1 MKLSIRM
8 KIFLPMMTIL
18 IIFTLAVLGVFR
30 YSLEGHMVYNAR
42 RDLEHT
48 MRVAEEILADEEDF
62 NAHGSE
68 AADVN
73 KDGSDTGGSNAA
85 RANTARAHADKVN
98 AAVSNADNTD
108 EDDSEPTETMKEDGR
123 SLEERLENAVQAETG
138 NTRMMILSER
148 YRVIYPKNYDNQQET
163 DQLYTFFLTTKT
175 QEEDGWEENKVLEE
189 NIEEDQY
196 LICYKLIPQGQKEEE
211 QARYILLYCPIQ
223 DMSSIM
229 EELSKLLFITMSVIA
244 MFAIVVLWFVCGS
257 ISGPVTRLSAA
268 ARGIGEKKFRKVET
282 GATVTELCEL
292 EDEINRMQE
301 KLFQADQAER
311 TFFQNASHELR
322 TPLMSISGYAQGI
335 QCGVFEDI
343 SQAAG
348 VILDESTRL
357 TEVVDGILTLTRM
370 DQSRYQIVPVEIVIE
385 HFLEERL
392 ERLEG
397 FAYSKNKKLVFL
409 PGKEHTIVTDVMLL
423 ERAFSNVASNCIR
436 YASKE
441 VTVTTGSED
450 EKVIVTVRDDGPGL
464 KESDLEH
471 IFDRFYKGKGGNH
484 GLGLAIARCSLEY
497 MGASV
502 EASASPVGAVFRII
516 LPQDCRS
523 FASDEA
529 KELW

>member
-48 MRVAEEILADEEDF
+48 MRVAEDILADAEAL
-62 NAHGSE
+62 NA
-68 AADVN
+68 V
-73 KDGSDTGGSNAA
+73 GSDT
-85 RANTARAHADKVN
+85 DKMN
-98 AAVSNADNTD
+98 AAVAESPEEIEEA
-108 EDDSEPTETMKEDGR
+108 G
-123 SLEERLENAVQAETG
+123 SLEQRLESAVQAETG

-196 LICYKLIPQGQKEEE
+196 LICYKLIPQGQEAEEE

-464 KESDLEH
+464 KESDIEH

-502 EASASPVGAVFRII
+502 EASASPEGAVFRII

-523 FASDEA
+523 FAADEA

>member
-1 MKLSIRM
+1 
-8 KIFLPMMTIL
+8 MTIL
-18 IIFTLAVLGVFR
+18 IIFTLAVLAVFR

-48 MRVAEEILADEEDF
+48 MRVAEDILADAETLS
-62 NAHGSE
+62 AAGSE
-68 AADVN
+68 EG
-73 KDGSDTGGSNAA
+73 K
-85 RANTARAHADKVN
+85 RN
-98 AAVSNADNTD
+98 AAV
-108 EDDSEPTETMKEDGR
+108 TESPEKIEEDGG

-163 DQLYTFFLTTKT
+163 DQIYTFFLTTKT

-196 LICYKLIPQGQKEEE
+196 LICYKLIPQGQEAEEE

-229 EELSKLLFITMSVIA
+229 EELSKLLFITMSAIA
-244 MFAIVVLWFVCGS
+244 MLAIVVLWFVCGS
-257 ISGPVTRLSAA
+257 ISGPVARLSAA

-370 DQSRYQIVPVEIVIE
+370 DQSRYQIVPVEVVIE

-502 EASASPVGAVFRII
+502 EASASPEGAVFRII

-523 FASDEA
+523 FAADEA

>member
-1 MKLSIRM
+1 
-8 KIFLPMMTIL
+8 
-18 IIFTLAVLGVFR
+18 
-30 YSLEGHMVYNAR
+30 
-42 RDLEHT
+42 
-48 MRVAEEILADEEDF
+48 
-62 NAHGSE
+62 
-68 AADVN
+68 
-73 KDGSDTGGSNAA
+73 
-85 RANTARAHADKVN
+85 
-98 AAVSNADNTD
+98 
-108 EDDSEPTETMKEDGR
+108 
-123 SLEERLENAVQAETG
+123 
-138 NTRMMILSER
+138 
-148 YRVIYPKNYDNQQET
+148 
-163 DQLYTFFLTTKT
+163 
-175 QEEDGWEENKVLEE
+175 
-189 NIEEDQY
+189 
-196 LICYKLIPQGQKEEE
+196 
-211 QARYILLYCPIQ
+211 
-223 DMSSIM
+223 MSSIM

-244 MFAIVVLWFVCGS
+244 MLAIVVLWFVCGS
-257 ISGPVTRLSAA
+257 ISGPVARLSAA

-497 MGASV
+497 M
-502 EASASPVGAVFRII
+502 
-516 LPQDCRS
+516 
-523 FASDEA
+523 
-529 KELW
+529 

>member
-48 MRVAEEILADEEDF
+48 MRVTEDILADAE
-62 NAHGSE
+62 ALSAAGSE
-68 AADVN
+68 
-73 KDGSDTGGSNAA
+73 GGK
-85 RANTARAHADKVN
+85 RN
-98 AAVSNADNTD
+98 AAV
-108 EDDSEPTETMKEDGR
+108 TESPEEIEEDGG

-175 QEEDGWEENKVLEE
+175 QEEDDWEENKVLEE
-189 NIEEDQY
+189 NIEEDQQY
-196 LICYKLIPQGQKEEE
+196 LICYKLIPQGQETEEE

-370 DQSRYQIVPVEIVIE
+370 DQSRYQIVPVEVVIE

-409 PGKEHTIVTDVMLL
+409 PGKKHTIVTDVMLL

-436 YASKE
+436 YASKK
-441 VTVTTGSED
+441 VTVTTESED

-502 EASASPVGAVFRII
+502 EASASPEGAVFRII

-523 FASDEA
+523 FASDGA

>member
-48 MRVAEEILADEEDF
+48 MRVAEDILADAE
-62 NAHGSE
+62 ALSTAGSE
-68 AADVN
+68 EG
-73 KDGSDTGGSNAA
+73 K
-85 RANTARAHADKVN
+85 RN
-98 AAVSNADNTD
+98 AAVAES
-108 EDDSEPTETMKEDGR
+108 SEEIEEDGR

-196 LICYKLIPQGQKEEE
+196 LICYKLIPQGQEEE

-229 EELSKLLFITMSVIA
+229 EELSKLLFITMSVTA
-244 MFAIVVLWFVCGS
+244 MLAIVVLWFVCGS
-257 ISGPVTRLSAA
+257 ISGPVARLSAA

-502 EASASPVGAVFRII
+502 EASASPKGAVFRII

>member
-48 MRVAEEILADEEDF
+48 MRVAEDILADAEAL
-62 NAHGSE
+62 NAAGSE
-68 AADVN
+68 EG
-73 KDGSDTGGSNAA
+73 K
-85 RANTARAHADKVN
+85 RN
-98 AAVSNADNTD
+98 AAVAESA
-108 EDDSEPTETMKEDGR
+108 EKIEEDGG
-123 SLEERLENAVQAETG
+123 SLEERLESAVQAETG

-196 LICYKLIPQGQKEEE
+196 LICYRLIPQGQEEE

-441 VTVTTGSED
+441 VTVTTGAED

-502 EASASPVGAVFRII
+502 EASASPEGAVFRII

-523 FASDEA
+523 FAADEA